1 MRLHYVDEAAKDGAV
16 MTAVDFASFVEALA
30 AHSGEAILP
39 FFRTSL
45 AALDKSTNGAFDPV
59 TEADRAGEV
68 AMRRMINANFPSHGI
83 IGEEFGAERP
93 DAEYVWVLDPIDGTK
108 AFICGLPIWGTLIG
122 LTRRGRP
129 VYGMMNQP
137 FSRERFS
144 GDGQVSRYVGPAG
157 PRVLRVRDCQSVSAA
172 VISTTHPGMMPADD
186 RRRFEKLEAAAKLS
200 RYGGD
205 CYAYAMLAAG
215 HVDLVVE
222 SGLKP
227 YDIVAI
233 IPIIEGAG
241 GVVTSWSGGDA
252 SGGGTVIAAS
262 DRRVHKEALAILNS

>member
-1 MRLHYVDEAAKDGAV
+1 MQKGKSY
-16 MTAVDFASFVEALA
+16 MTAVDFASFVETLA
-30 AHSGEAILP
+30 THSGDAILP

-45 AALDKSTNGAFDPV
+45 AALDKSTNGDFDPV

-68 AMRRMINANFPSHGI
+68 AMRRLINANFPSHGI
-83 IGEEFGAERP
+83 IGEEFGAERRE
-93 DAEYVWVLDPIDGTK
+93 AEYVWVLDPIDGTK

-122 LTRRGRP
+122 LTHNGRP

-144 GDGQVSRYVGPAG
+144 GDGQAARYEGPAG
-157 PRVLRVRDCQSVSAA
+157 RRTLRARACPKVSEA
-172 VISTTHPGMMPADD
+172 VISTTHPGMMAPAERQRYD
-186 RRRFEKLEAAAKLS
+186 RLETRAKLS

-215 HVDLVVE
+215 HIDLVVE
-222 SGLKP
+222 SGLNP

-233 IPIIEGAG
+233 IPIVEGAG
-241 GVVTSWSGGDA
+241 GVITSWNGEDASSGG
-252 SGGGTVIAAS
+252 SIIAAG
-262 DRRVHKEALAILNS
+262 DKRTHEEALAILNS

>member
-1 MRLHYVDEAAKDGAV
+1 
-16 MTAVDFASFVEALA
+16 MTAVDFASFVESLA
-30 AHSGEAILP
+30 THSGDAILP

-68 AMRRMINANFPSHGI
+68 AMRRLINANFPSHGI
-83 IGEEFGAERP
+83 IGEEFGAERRE
-93 DAEYVWVLDPIDGTK
+93 AEYVWVLDPIDGTK

-122 LTRRGRP
+122 LTHHGRP
-129 VYGMMNQP
+129 VYGMLNQP

-144 GDGQVSRYVGPAG
+144 GDGRAARYEGPAG
-157 PRVLRVRDCQSVSAA
+157 RRTLRVRGCESVSEA
-172 VISTTHPGMMPADD
+172 VISTTHPGMMAPADRQRYD
-186 RRRFEKLEAAAKLS
+186 RLEARAKLS

-215 HVDLVVE
+215 HIDLVVE
-222 SGLKP
+222 SGLNP

-233 IPIIEGAG
+233 IPIVEGAG
-241 GVVTSWSGGDA
+241 GLITSWSGGDA
-252 SGGGTVIAAS
+252 SGGGSIIAAS
-262 DRRVHKEALAILNS
+262 DKRVHEEALAILNS

>member
-1 MRLHYVDEAAKDGAV
+1 
-16 MTAVDFASFVEALA
+16 MTAVDFATFVEALA
-30 AHSGEAILP
+30 THSGDAILP

-68 AMRRMINANFPSHGI
+68 AMRRLINANFPSHGI
-83 IGEEFGAERP
+83 IGEEFGAERH

-122 LTRRGRP
+122 LTRHGRP

-144 GDGQVSRYVGPAG
+144 GDGQAARYEGPAG
-157 PRVLRVRDCQSVSAA
+157 RRALRVRGCASVSEA
-172 VISTTHPGMMPADD
+172 VISTTHPGMMAPAERQCFD
-186 RRRFEKLEAAAKLS
+186 RLEARAKLS

-215 HVDLVVE
+215 HIDLVVE

-241 GVVTSWSGGDA
+241 GVITSWNGGDA
-252 SGGGTVIAAS
+252 SGGGSIIAAS
-262 DRRVHKEALAILNS
+262 DRRVHEEALAILNS

>member
-1 MRLHYVDEAAKDGAV
+1 
-16 MTAVDFASFVEALA
+16 MTAVDFASFVETLA
-30 AHSGEAILP
+30 THSGDAILP

-45 AALDKSTNGAFDPV
+45 AALDKSANGAFDPV

-68 AMRRMINANFPSHGI
+68 AMRRLINANFPSHGI
-83 IGEEFGAERP
+83 IGEEFGAERRE
-93 DAEYVWVLDPIDGTK
+93 AEYVWVLDPIDGTK

-122 LTRRGRP
+122 LTHNGRP

-144 GDGQVSRYVGPAG
+144 GDGKAARYEGPAG
-157 PRVLRVRDCQSVSAA
+157 RRTLRVRSCPSVAEA
-172 VISTTHPGMMPADD
+172 VISTTHPGMMAPAERQRYD
-186 RRRFEKLEAAAKLS
+186 RLETRAKLS

-215 HVDLVVE
+215 HIDLVVE
-222 SGLKP
+222 SGLNP

-233 IPIIEGAG
+233 IPIVQGAG
-241 GVVTSWSGGDA
+241 GVITSWSGEDA
-252 SGGGTVIAAS
+252 SGGGTIIAAS
-262 DRRVHKEALAILNS
+262 DQRVHEEALAILNS

>member
-1 MRLHYVDEAAKDGAV
+1 
-16 MTAVDFASFVEALA
+16 MTAVDFATFVESLA
-30 AHSGEAILP
+30 THSGDAILP

-68 AMRRMINANFPSHGI
+68 AMRRLINANFPSHGI
-83 IGEEFGAERP
+83 VGEEFGTERGE
-93 DAEYVWVLDPIDGTK
+93 AEYVWVLDPIDGTK

-129 VYGMMNQP
+129 VYGMMHQP

-144 GDGQVSRYVGPAG
+144 GDGAAARYEGPAG
-157 PRVLRVRDCQSVSAA
+157 RRDLRVRDCPTVSGA
-172 VISTTHPGMMPADD
+172 VISTTHPGAMAPPERQRFD
-186 RRRFEKLEAAAKLS
+186 RLEARTKLS

-215 HVDLVVE
+215 HIDLVVE

-233 IPIIEGAG
+233 IPIVEGAG
-241 GVVTSWSGGDA
+241 GIVTSWTGGDA
-252 SGGGTVIAAS
+252 AAGGSIIAAG
-262 DRRVHKEALAILNS
+262 DKRVHDEALAILNA

>member
-1 MRLHYVDEAAKDGAV
+1 
-16 MTAVDFASFVEALA
+16 MTAVDFASFVETLA
-30 AHSGEAILP
+30 THSGDAILP

-45 AALDKSTNGAFDPV
+45 AALDKSTNGDFDPV

-68 AMRRMINANFPSHGI
+68 AMRRLINANFPSHGI
-83 IGEEFGAERP
+83 IGEEFGAERR

-108 AFICGLPIWGTLIG
+108 AFLCGLPIWGTLIG
-122 LTRRGRP
+122 LTHNGRP

-144 GDGQVSRYVGPAG
+144 GDGQAARYEGPAG
-157 PRVLRVRDCQSVSAA
+157 RRTLRVRACPSVAEA
-172 VISTTHPGMMPADD
+172 VISTTHPGMMAPAERQRYD
-186 RRRFEKLEAAAKLS
+186 RLETRAKLS

-215 HVDLVVE
+215 HIDLVVE
-222 SGLKP
+222 SGLNP

-233 IPIIEGAG
+233 IPIVEGAG
-241 GVVTSWSGGDA
+241 GVITSWSGEDA
-252 SGGGTVIAAS
+252 SSGGSIIAAS
-262 DRRVHKEALAILNS
+262 DRRVHEEALAILNS

>member
-1 MRLHYVDEAAKDGAV
+1 

-30 AHSGEAILP
+30 THSGEAILP

-45 AALDKSTNGAFDPV
+45 AALDKSSDGAFDPV

-68 AMRRMINANFPSHGI
+68 VMRRMIKANFPSHGI
-83 IGEEFGAERP
+83 VGEEFGVERG

-122 LTRRGRP
+122 LARHGRP
-129 VYGMMNQP
+129 VYGMLHQP
-137 FSRERFS
+137 FSRERFN
-144 GDGQVSRYVGPAG
+144 GDGKASSYRGPAG
-157 PRVLRVRDCQSVSAA
+157 PRTLRVRDCVEIAA
-172 VISTTHPGMMPADD
+172 AILTTTHPSMMAPAERQRFD
-186 RRRFEKLEAAAKLS
+186 RLEARAKLS

-215 HVDLVVE
+215 HIDLVVE
-222 SGLKP
+222 AGLKP

-233 IPIIEGAG
+233 IPIVEGAG
-241 GVVTSWSGGDA
+241 GVITSWQGTDA
-252 SGGGTVIAAS
+252 SGGGTVIAAG
-262 DRRVHKEALAILNS
+262 DRRVHQEALAILNS

>member
-1 MRLHYVDEAAKDGAV
+1 
-16 MTAVDFASFVEALA
+16 MTAVDFASFVETLA
-30 AHSGEAILP
+30 THSGDAILP

-45 AALDKSTNGAFDPV
+45 AALDKSTNGDFDPV

-68 AMRRMINANFPSHGI
+68 AMRRLINANFPSHGI
-83 IGEEFGAERP
+83 IGEEFGAERRE
-93 DAEYVWVLDPIDGTK
+93 AEYVWVLDPIDGTK

-122 LTRRGRP
+122 LTHNGRP

-144 GDGQVSRYVGPAG
+144 GDGQAARYEGPAG
-157 PRVLRVRDCQSVSAA
+157 RRALRARACPKVSEA
-172 VISTTHPGMMPADD
+172 VISTTHPGMMAPAERQRYD
-186 RRRFEKLEAAAKLS
+186 RLETRAKLS

-215 HVDLVVE
+215 HIDLVVE
-222 SGLKP
+222 SGLNP

-233 IPIIEGAG
+233 IPIVEGAG
-241 GVVTSWSGGDA
+241 GVITSWNGEDASSGG
-252 SGGGTVIAAS
+252 SIIAAG
-262 DRRVHKEALAILNS
+262 DKRTHEEALAILNS

>member
-1 MRLHYVDEAAKDGAV
+1 
-16 MTAVDFASFVEALA
+16 MTAVDFAAFVETLA
-30 AHSGEAILP
+30 THSGDAILP

-68 AMRRMINANFPSHGI
+68 AMRRLINAHFPSHGI
-83 IGEEFGAERP
+83 LGEEFGAERR

-122 LTRRGRP
+122 LTRHGRP
-129 VYGMMNQP
+129 VYGLMNQP

-144 GDGQVSRYVGPAG
+144 GDCEAARYEGPAG
-157 PRVLRVRDCQSVSAA
+157 PRSLRVRACAEVSAA
-172 VISTTHPGMMPADD
+172 VISTTHPGMMAPAERQYFD
-186 RRRFEKLEAAAKLS
+186 RLEARAKMS

-215 HVDLVVE
+215 HIDLVVE

-241 GVVTSWSGGDA
+241 GVITSWSGGNP
-252 SGGGTVIAAS
+252 SGGGSIIAAG
-262 DRRVHKEALAILNS
+262 DRRAHEEALAILNS

>member
-1 MRLHYVDEAAKDGAV
+1 
-16 MTAVDFASFVEALA
+16 MTAVDFASFVETLA
-30 AHSGEAILP
+30 THSGDAILP

-45 AALDKSTNGAFDPV
+45 AALDKSADGAFDPV

-68 AMRRMINANFPSHGI
+68 AMRRLINANFPSHGI
-83 IGEEFGAERP
+83 IGEEFGAERRE
-93 DAEYVWVLDPIDGTK
+93 AEYVWVLDPIDGTK

-122 LTRRGRP
+122 LTHKGRP

-144 GDGQVSRYVGPAG
+144 GDGKAAHYEGPAG
-157 PRVLRVRDCQSVSAA
+157 RRTLRVRSCPSVAEA
-172 VISTTHPGMMPADD
+172 VISTTHPGMMAPAERQRYD
-186 RRRFEKLEAAAKLS
+186 RLETRAKLS

-215 HVDLVVE
+215 HIDLVVE
-222 SGLKP
+222 AGLNP

-233 IPIIEGAG
+233 IPIVQGAG
-241 GVVTSWSGGDA
+241 GVITSWSGEDA
-252 SGGGTVIAAS
+252 SGGGAIIAAG
-262 DRRVHKEALAILNS
+262 DKRVHEEALAILNS